1 MNSSYKELLSNTLPR
16 VYDRIGEAA
25 HASGRGTNSVRL
37 IAVTKGH
44 SLDAVSAAL
53 DVGLTDLGEN
63 RVEELEKKVD
73 KFGRDLPT
81 WHMIG
86 HLQTNKVKMIV
97 PFVYLIHSVDSLKVL
112 SKINRESEKI
122 GKKTNCLIQIN
133 ISNEK
138 SKYGFSIN
146 EIKDIFINNDLNN
159 FNSIIIKGLMGMA
172 SFSDDK
178 LLIKSEFKN
187 LKNLYELI
195 KNNFERNNNNIDFDT
210 LSMGMSNDYE
220 IALNEGSNM
229 VRIGSL
235 LFGKRNY

>member
-1 MNSSYKELLSNTLPR
+1 MAELLFNKNFTCVAVSKTKSEKSIKEL
-16 VYDRIGEAA
+16 Y
-25 HASGRGTNSVRL
+25 
-37 IAVTKGH
+37 
-44 SLDAVSAAL
+44 
-53 DVGLTDLGEN
+53 DLGYRHFGEN
-63 RVEELEKKVD
+63 KVQELVIKTKN
-73 KFGRDLPT
+73 LPKDIH

-112 SKINRESEKI
+112 SKINKESEKI
-122 GKKTNCLIQIN
+122 GKITNCLIQIN
-133 ISNEK
+133 ISNEE

-146 EIKDIFINNDLNN
+146 EIKEIILNNNLNN

-178 LLIKSEFKN
+178 LLIKNEFKN

-195 KNNFERNNNNIDFDT
+195 KNNFESNNNNIDFDT
-210 LSMGMSNDYE
+210 LSMGMSNDYT